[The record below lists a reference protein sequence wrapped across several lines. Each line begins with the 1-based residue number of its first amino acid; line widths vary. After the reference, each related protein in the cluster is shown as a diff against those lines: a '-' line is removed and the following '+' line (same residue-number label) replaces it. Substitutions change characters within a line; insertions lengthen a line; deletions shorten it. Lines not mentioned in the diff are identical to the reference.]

1 VCCTRATGDR
11 LCQVSSLCHTTCQS
25 VRCVVHVL
33 QVSVIVDKKAIML
46 HLLFDIDNPVVLAY
60 HWEYGDIVAYQWSVD
75 VL

>member
-1 VCCTRATGDR
+1 
-11 LCQVSSLCHTTCQS
+11 
-25 VRCVVHVL
+25 
-33 QVSVIVDKKAIML
+33 ML